1 MPAGP
6 SSPRVKRVLMPTAR
20 PVLTAALLAAT
31 LPTLLGMAQPVLPM
45 AEGRLAYQLG
55 QYERAADLFDAA
67 AQASV
72 AKGNDSGA
80 EAQLWRGNAAWRAG
94 QSEEA
99 IAAWKVAAADPGV
112 TSAAGDALADARGQ
126 LQTLVQLL
134 DRYGA
139 MRVAGSG
146 GPGAGPGEWRT
157 LAREFDAVAG
167 AAGDSLVGRRATLL
181 AADSFGYAGD
191 RDEAVRRFEAGKG
204 RHPLVADWVLWRLA
218 AIDTP
223 NAARHL
229 QTLIEQHPGGPIVL
243 EARVAL
249 AEAIKDPA
257 RKKQILEGVV
267 KEGGRKPAAE
277 KALYLLSQEGGGSPA
292 LLVRYWNAYPEGRY
306 LDDVVRDLAKRP
318 GLSADTNYRIG
329 SYFFFSSDYGL
340 ASTFF
345 RKVNTPMSQ
354 YRLGRS
360 LWGTSELDRAVA
372 TLKGV
377 IGRDRSLAGKAWLT
391 IGQIEGQRKRWGAA
405 VEAYRKAAAFGG
417 EAGVSAR
424 GKLVSAY
431 REQGNRGAAN
441 AMEASI
447 VKSYPWSEEA
457 ANIAWRNFFG
467 AINARRY
474 QDAIVNGRRLAQH
487 NPNHAYGVAA
497 QYWLGRIHERMGQTP
512 QALQVYRALM
522 GRSPSSYYGWRATFR
537 ERELTGKGFDPW
549 FATRPGRQVDDMPV
563 RYTDL
568 LGREERTLLGGTRG
582 TPLPREMQEWPE
594 AVREL
599 LFLRQFELA
608 DANGLVGRSPNLKA
622 WLSFLQQRYRLAI
635 YEEKGEP
642 RLSYPLGFAPLL
654 LNAAQRQNIDPLLLA
669 ALVREESRFDPT
681 AKSWVGATGL
691 AQLMPTT
698 AAWVVKQVPDVKG
711 RPLTDPHANLS
722 LGAWYLAYTHR
733 FFDQQSMY
741 AVAAYNGGPGAVARW
756 KKTFRGDPD
765 EFVEAIGYN
774 ETRLYVKKVFASY
787 WNYQKLYGGQ

>member
-1 MPAGP
+1 
-6 SSPRVKRVLMPTAR
+6 MPTAR

-31 LPTLLGMAQPVLPM
+31 LPAMLGMSQPVLPM

-55 QYERAADLFDAA
+55 QYDRAATLFGEAA
-67 AQASV
+67 AAGA
-72 AKGNDSGA
+72 AKDPGGGA

-94 QSEEA
+94 DSEEA
-99 IAAWKVAAADPGV
+99 VAAWKLAATDPNV

-126 LQTLVQLL
+126 LQTLVRLL

-139 MRVAGSG
+139 MRVAGAG
-146 GPGAGPGEWRT
+146 GPGAGPAEWRA
-157 LAREFDAVAG
+157 LAREFDTVAG
-167 AAGDSLVGRRATLL
+167 VAGDSLVGRRAALL

-191 RDEAVRRFEAGKG
+191 RDEAVRRFEAGKD
-204 RHPLVADWVLWRLA
+204 RHPLVGDWVLWRLA
-218 AIDTP
+218 AIDTG
-223 NAARHL
+223 NAGRHL
-229 QTLIEQHPGGPIVL
+229 QALIEHHPGGPIVL

-249 AEAIKDPA
+249 AEATRDPG
-257 RKKQILEGVV
+257 RKKAILEGVV

-277 KALYLLSQEGGGSPA
+277 RALYLLSQEGGGRPSM
-292 LLVRYWNAYPEGRY
+292 LVRYWNAYPEGRF
-306 LDDVVRDLAKRP
+306 LDDVVRDLAKTP

-329 SYFFFSSDYGL
+329 SFFFFGSDYGL
-340 ASTFF
+340 AAQFF
-345 RKVNTPMSQ
+345 QKVNTPMAQ
-354 YRLGRS
+354 YRLGRA
-360 LWGTSELDRAVA
+360 LWGTSELDRAIS

-405 VEAYRKAAAFGG
+405 VEAYRKAATFGG
-417 EAGVSAR
+417 EAGVSSR
-424 GKLVSAY
+424 GRLASAY
-431 REQGNRGAAN
+431 REQGNSAAAN
-441 AMEASI
+441 EMERSI
-447 VKSYPWSEEA
+447 VKTYPWSEEA
-457 ANIAWRNFFG
+457 ANIIWKDFFG

-474 QDAIVNGRRLAQH
+474 QDAVVNGRRLAQH

-497 QYWLGRIHERMGQTP
+497 QYWLGRIHERMGQTA
-512 QALQVYRALM
+512 QALAVYRGLV
-522 GRSPSSYYGWRATFR
+522 GRSPSSYYGWRASFR

-549 FATRPGRQVDDMPV
+549 FATKPGRPVEDMPV

-568 LGREERTLLGGTRG
+568 LGRQERDLLGGGRG
-582 TPLPREMQEWPE
+582 TPLPREMQDWPE

-654 LNAAQRQNIDPLLLA
+654 VNAAQRQHVDPLLLA

-691 AQLMPTT
+691 AQLMPFT

-711 RPLTDPHANLS
+711 RPLTDPHANLQ

-733 FFDQQSMY
+733 FFDNQSMY
-741 AVAAYNGGPGAVARW
+741 AVAAYNGGPGSVARW
-756 KKTFRGDPD
+756 KKGFRGDPD
-765 EFVEAIGYN
+765 EFVESITYP